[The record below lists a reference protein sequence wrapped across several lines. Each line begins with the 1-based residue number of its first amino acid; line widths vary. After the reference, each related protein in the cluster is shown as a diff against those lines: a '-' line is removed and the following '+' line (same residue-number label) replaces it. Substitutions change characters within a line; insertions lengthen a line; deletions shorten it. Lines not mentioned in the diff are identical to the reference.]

1 MTRILSTATAALVLA
16 GAAFAQGA
24 GAGAGLGSG
33 AGGGQA
39 RAHAA
44 IVVKEVSWL
53 GIAVMDIE
61 PDRAKTL
68 KLHDDRGAEVT
79 AVTPDSPAERAG
91 LKVGDVV
98 LEFNGQRV
106 EDQGELV
113 HMVRET
119 PAGKQVKL
127 SVWRNGA
134 PIALTATIGSHK
146 AVDMENWNFEMP
158 PLPNMSSMRVPVI
171 EIPRMITVMQNPTLG
186 IEGEALAQEPQ
197 FAEFFGVKDGVLVKS
212 VGKNTPA
219 ERAGIKSGDVI
230 VRAGDTK
237 IGTWRDL
244 SMALRS
250 ARAGQSL
257 AMTVVRAKREMSLTV
272 TIEDR

>member
-119 PAGKQVKL
+119 TAGKQVKL

-134 PIALTATIGSHK
+134 PLALTATIGSHK

-158 PLPNMSSMRVPVI
+158 PLPNMSSVRVPVI

>member
-1 MTRILSTATAALVLA
+1 M
-16 GAAFAQGA
+16 
-24 GAGAGLGSG
+24 
-33 AGGGQA
+33 
-39 RAHAA
+39 
-44 IVVKEVSWL
+44 
-53 GIAVMDIE
+53 
-61 PDRAKTL
+61 
-68 KLHDDRGAEVT
+68 
-79 AVTPDSPAERAG
+79 
-91 LKVGDVV
+91 V

-119 PAGKQVKL
+119 PTGKQVKL

-134 PIALTATIGSHK
+134 PMTLMATIGSHK
-146 AVDMENWNFEMP
+146 AVDMENWNFEVP
-158 PLPNMSSMRVPVI
+158 PLPNMSNMPMPAI
-171 EIPRMITVMQNPTLG
+171 EIPRMITIMQNPTLG

-219 ERAGIKSGDVI
+219 ERSGIKAGDVI

-244 SMALRS
+244 SIALRS
-250 ARAGQSL
+250 ARAGQSV
-257 AMTVVRAKREMSLTV
+257 AVTVVRAKRELSLSV
-272 TIEDR
+272 TIEER